1 VDGKSTDLR
10 VSTFIINAFW
20 RSLYAVNVFLFVA
33 LFLQF
38 AIWGLSLC
46 DFKFAL
52 PSWAETALCK
62 EISRLGVETKIS
74 HIYVNMYGEISAESV
89 RARFSGTPKDF
100 LIAKK
105 IYASVWFSKL
115 LSGSNPIKTLRIID
129 AQLGSTLNGAEE
141 SPIIK
146 NFSTDIHFEGQWL
159 NVDSLILSLG
169 DMHITASGYINEN
182 FDVNLLF
189 NGAFNS
195 KEKTTSKTKEKID
208 ISKTWDSLFV
218 EYPKIEEYISKFSE
232 PMLNLSFSLCGNGE
246 DNIVLTFESN
256 GASIKV
262 DEKLANIEK
271 LRFRASHK
279 NYGGVNNSNI
289 ELSADTFS
297 FEGYPSLN
305 GIAIHSDIAIEED
318 YYALENLDVSVN
330 KIAYDG
336 TEFEGLHI
344 NKDVLNKE
352 NLYGD
357 WNVSVGSLPYKIA
370 GNLWLS
376 KDYDVKFSLDGL
388 LDANLILSRKELADI
403 PELKQLNFPTGI
415 CVNVE
420 GEFFAKTSRTI
431 ANATIQTSNC
441 TIMNIPVDSVR
452 GKVDYT
458 SDTNVMSATELHVE
472 TTEGWDIDGE
482 FIQNFSNNQY
492 IVRVLGDVRPMAI
505 AHFMEPWW
513 TRIMKDFKFN
523 GEKNFPHADVYV
535 EGTWGA
541 PEYIWCFA
549 RASGGNAEY
558 NGASFAKFGLNV
570 LVNPNRISLYDI
582 SIESSAGGT
591 ATASLDWLYKN
602 GITSFYAQ
610 NIFMD
615 STLSPLELIA
625 LGGDDARE
633 VLDVVKFEKAP
644 KLKFNAVLRN
654 PANNPKKLSDIFN
667 ADVESDGGV
676 SIEMVRVENISF
688 KARSNKINTE
698 LENLKFDFCGGT
710 ADGVVDLKKIE
721 KAMLFDANLRADK
734 MNQLKFTQFLM
745 SLGSPENKEKKV
757 NDKKKSDEKSLID
770 GGENGVVSMSIS
782 LKGSTAN
789 FENSQGAG
797 YAILENND
805 LMKLHL
811 FGMLSRALSAMS
823 LPFGS
828 FNLTYAQ
835 SPFEIANGVVKFTKL
850 DMGGPVMQIKGGANY
865 DFVNDKLDS
874 TLAVSPFGSL
884 SMPIVSNVMSLINPL
899 TSTVQVHLDGKLEDP
914 EISVKVNPV
923 NAIRSE
929 EKIVEKIRDEL

>member
-1 VDGKSTDLR
+1 MDGKKTDLR

-33 LFLQF
+33 LFLQCVL
-38 AIWGLSLC
+38 WGLSLSE
-46 DFKFAL
+46 FKFAL
-52 PSWAETALCK
+52 PMWVESALCK
-62 EISRLGVETKIS
+62 EISKFGVETKIS
-74 HIYVNMYGEISAESV
+74 RIYVNMYGEISAESV

-105 IYASVWFSKL
+105 IYASLWYSKL
-115 LSGSNPIKTLRIID
+115 FSGSNPIKTLRIID
-129 AQLGSTLNGAEE
+129 AQVGSTLNGAEE
-141 SPIIK
+141 LPIIK
-146 NFSTDIHFEGQWL
+146 NLSLDVHSEGQWW
-159 NVDSLILSLG
+159 NVDSLMLSLG
-169 DMHITASGYINEN
+169 ELRITASGYINEN
-182 FDVNLLF
+182 FDANMLF

-208 ISKTWDSLFV
+208 ISKTWDSLFA
-218 EYPKIEEYISKFSE
+218 EYPKIDEYISKFSA

-256 GASIKV
+256 GASVKI
-262 DEKLANIEK
+262 DEKLANIEN
-271 LRFRASHK
+271 LRLRASHK
-279 NYGGVNNSNI
+279 NYGGVNNSNV
-289 ELSADTFS
+289 ELFVDAFS
-297 FEGYPSLN
+297 LEGYPSLN
-305 GIAIHSDIAIEED
+305 GITLRSDIVIEED
-318 YYALENLDVSVN
+318 YYALENFDVFVN
-330 KIAYDG
+330 KFEYDG
-336 TEFEGLHI
+336 AKLENLHI
-344 NKDVLNKE
+344 NKNVLNKE
-352 NLYGD
+352 NLCGD
-357 WNVSVGSLPYKIA
+357 WNVSVGALPYNIA
-370 GNLWLS
+370 GNLRVS
-376 KDYDVKFSLDGL
+376 KDYDVNFSLDGL
-388 LDANLILSRKELADI
+388 LDTNLILSRKELADI
-403 PELKQLNFPTGI
+403 PELKQLEFPTGI
-415 CVNVE
+415 RVNVD
-420 GEFFAKTSRTI
+420 GEFYAKTSRTL
-431 ANATIQTSNC
+431 ASATIQTGNC
-441 TIMNIPVDSVR
+441 TIMNIPVDVVR
-452 GKVDYT
+452 GRVDYS
-458 SDTNVMSATELHVE
+458 SDTNVMSATDLHVE

-513 TRIMKDFKFN
+513 TRIMKDFKFK

-541 PEYIWCFA
+541 PEYIWCFV
-549 RASGGNAEY
+549 RASGKDAQY
-558 NGASFAKFGLNV
+558 NGASFDKFGLNV
-570 LVNPNRISLYDI
+570 LVNPKRISLYDI
-582 SIESSAGGT
+582 SIEASTGGT
-591 ATASLDWLYKN
+591 ASASLDWLYKD

-610 NIFMD
+610 NIFMN

-654 PANNPKKLSDIFN
+654 PRNNPKNLSDIFN

-688 KARSNKINTE
+688 TARSNKINTE

-734 MNQLKFTQFLM
+734 MNQLKFTKFLM
-745 SLGSPENKEKKV
+745 SLGSSDSREKSD
-757 NDKKKSDEKSLID
+757 DKRKSDEKSLID
-770 GGENGVVSMSIS
+770 GGENGAVSMSIS
-782 LKGSTAN
+782 LKGSTAD

-797 YAILENND
+797 YAVLENND

-811 FGMLSRALSAMS
+811 LGILSRSLSAIS

-828 FNLTYAQ
+828 FKLTYAQ
-835 SPFEIANGVVKFTKL
+835 SPFEIANGIVKFTKL
-850 DMGGPVMQIKGGANY
+850 DMGGPVMRIKGGASY

-874 TLAVSPFGSL
+874 TLGVRPFGGL
-884 SMPIVSNVMSLINPL
+884 STPIVANVMSLINPL
-899 TSTVQVHLDGKLEDP
+899 TSTIQVHLGGKLEDP

-929 EKIVEKIRDEL
+929 EKIVEKIRNEL